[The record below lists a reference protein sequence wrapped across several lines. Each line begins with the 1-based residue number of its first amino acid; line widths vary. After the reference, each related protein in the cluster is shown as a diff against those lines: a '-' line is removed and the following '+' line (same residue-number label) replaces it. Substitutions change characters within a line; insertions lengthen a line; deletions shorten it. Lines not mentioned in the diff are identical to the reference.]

1 MLHDAGRRRIPV
13 QQRVAALA
21 VALSLAAVLT
31 PQVVRSLRDARSAQ
45 TAAQLRALGSGFA
58 RYRDERG
65 GWPCRWGARPGQLEL
80 GSPACRVPGPPG
92 PRDAWGRPILA
103 VYQPPTARIPG
114 ARAGVIAL
122 LSAGADGEVRTS
134 RRRAVAGQPVGDD
147 LVHVV
152 TRDAG

>member
-1 MLHDAGRRRIPV
+1 MPELLGKPRVPTR
-13 QQRVAALA
+13 QRVVALA

-31 PQVVRSLRDARSAQ
+31 PQVVRSVRDARSGE
-45 TAAQLRALGSGFA
+45 TAAQLRALGSGLV
-58 RYRDERG
+58 RYREEHG

-80 GSPACRVPGPPG
+80 GSPACRMPGPPG
-92 PRDAWGRPILA
+92 PRDPWGRPILA
-103 VYQPPTARIPG
+103 VYQPPTPRIQG

-122 LSAGADGEVRTS
+122 ISAGPDGQVRTS